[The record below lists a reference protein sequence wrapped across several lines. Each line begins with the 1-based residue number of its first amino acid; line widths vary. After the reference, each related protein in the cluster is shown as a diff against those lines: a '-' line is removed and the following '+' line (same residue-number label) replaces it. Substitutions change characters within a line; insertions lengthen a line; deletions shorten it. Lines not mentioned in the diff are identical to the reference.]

1 MLRVDRTRIAQIYDE
16 LGLDHVWDANRVV
29 ALIDHWTPAGTV
41 DEAIIHQKCQEFVDK
56 YNIDNWLGM
65 REGICH
71 VVFPQMGFVK
81 PGDLIVGSDS
91 HTTTYGALGAFSTGI
106 GSTDM
111 AMVLATGELWFKV
124 PATMKFEI
132 SGKIPR
138 CIMGKDIILRIIGDI
153 GVEGATYK
161 TMEYAGEAV
170 RELSV
175 DGRFT
180 LSNMAIE
187 AGAKAG
193 IIEPDEKTVEWVK
206 SRTEEKFKVV
216 KNDPDADFEEVIK
229 MDVSNLEPQVA
240 MPPSPGDSVPVSE
253 VEGIKI
259 NQAFLGSCTNG
270 RIEDLRAAAK
280 IMKGKKIPREVKGIV
295 IPASREVYTQA
306 MHEGLLDIFM
316 DAGNVICNPHCGP
329 CIGGSSGLLG
339 PGEVCISSSNRNFIG
354 RMGSKDSKVYLASP
368 LTVAASAV
376 KGEITDPRKVKQQAQ

>member
-1 MLRVDRTRIAQIYDE
+1 MTGLRIAQIYDE
-16 LGLDHVWDANRVV
+16 LGLDRVWNADKVV
-29 ALIDHWTPAGTV
+29 ALIDHWTPAATV
-41 DEAIIHQKCQEFVDK
+41 DEAIIHQKCLEFVNK
-56 YNIDNWLGM
+56 YHIENWLGM

-71 VVFPQMGFVK
+71 VVFPQKGFVK

-106 GSTDM
+106 GSTEM
-111 AMVLATGELWFKV
+111 AVVLATGELWFKV
-124 PATMKFEI
+124 PATIKFEV
-132 SGKIPR
+132 SGKIPKFV
-138 CIMGKDIILRIIGDI
+138 MGKDIILRIIGDI

-170 RELSV
+170 RELSI

-193 IIEPDEKTVEWVK
+193 IIEPDQKTIEWVK
-206 SRTEEKFKVV
+206 SRTDEKFQVV
-216 KNDPDADFEEVIK
+216 RNDPDAEFEEVIK
-229 MDVSNLEPQVA
+229 MDISNLEPQVA
-240 MPPSPGDSVPVSE
+240 RPPSPGDTVPVSE

-259 NQAFLGSCTNG
+259 DQAFLGSCTNG

-280 IMKGKKIPREVKGIV
+280 IVKGKKIPRGVRGIV

-306 MHEGLLDIFM
+306 MHEGLFDIFLE
-316 DAGNVICNPHCGP
+316 AGCVICNPHCGP

-376 KGEITDPRKVKQQAQ
+376 KGEITDPRKIKQA

>member
-1 MLRVDRTRIAQIYDE
+1 LTGLRIAQIYDE
-16 LGLDHVWDANRVV
+16 LGLDRVWDADKVV
-29 ALIDHWTPAGTV
+29 ALIDHWIPAGKV
-41 DEAIIHQKCQEFVDK
+41 DEAIIHQKCREFVEK
-56 YNIDNWLGM
+56 YNIKNWLGM

-71 VVFPQMGFVK
+71 AVFPQKGFVK

-124 PATMKFEI
+124 PATIKFDI
-132 SGKIPR
+132 SGKIPKF
-138 CIMGKDIILRIIGDI
+138 IMGKDIILRIIGDI

-170 RELSV
+170 RELSI

-180 LSNMAIE
+180 LSNMAVE

-206 SRTEEKFKVV
+206 SRTKEEFQVV
-216 KNDPDADFEEVIK
+216 RNDPDATFEEVIK
-229 MDVSNLEPQVA
+229 MDISKLEPQVA
-240 MPPSPGDSVPVSE
+240 KPPSPGNAVPVSE

-259 NQAFLGSCTNG
+259 DQAFIGSCTNG
-270 RIEDLRAAAK
+270 RMEDMRAAAK
-280 IMKGKKIPREVKGIV
+280 ILKGRVIPKEVRCIV
-295 IPASREVYTQA
+295 IPASKEVYVQA
-306 MHEGLLDIFM
+306 MHEGLFDIFLE
-316 DAGNVICNPHCGP
+316 AGCVICNPHCGP
-329 CIGGSSGLLG
+329 CIGGSSGVLG

-354 RMGSKDSKVYLASP
+354 RMGSKESKVYLASP
-368 LTVAASAV
+368 YTVAASAV
-376 KGEITDPRKVKQQAQ
+376 KGEITDPRKI

>member
-1 MLRVDRTRIAQIYDE
+1 MTELRIAQIYDE
-16 LGLDHVWDANRVV
+16 LGLDRVWDADKVV
-29 ALIDHWTPAGTV
+29 ALIDHWIPAGKI

-56 YNIDNWLGM
+56 YNIENWLGM

-71 VVFPQMGFVK
+71 AVFPQKGFVK

-111 AMVLATGELWFKV
+111 AVVLATGELWFKV
-124 PATMKFEI
+124 PATIKFDI
-132 SGKIPR
+132 SGKIPEF
-138 CIMGKDIILRIIGDI
+138 IMGKDIILRLIGDI

-170 RELSV
+170 KQLSV

-193 IIEPDEKTVEWVK
+193 IIEPDEKTIEWVK
-206 SRTEEKFKVV
+206 SRTREKFEVV
-216 KNDPDADFEEVIK
+216 RNDPDATFEEVIK
-229 MDVSNLEPQVA
+229 MDISNLEPQVA
-240 MPPSPGDSVPVSE
+240 KPPSPGDSVQVSE

-259 NQAFLGSCTNG
+259 DQAFLGSCTNG
-270 RIEDLRAAAK
+270 RIEDMRAAAK
-280 IMKGKKIPREVKGIV
+280 ILKGKVIPRGVRCIV
-295 IPASREVYTQA
+295 IPASKEVYTQA
-306 MHEGLLDIFM
+306 MREGLFEIFLN
-316 DAGNVICNPHCGP
+316 AGCVICNPHCGP
-329 CIGGSSGLLG
+329 CIGGSSGVLG

-354 RMGSKDSKVYLASP
+354 RMGSKESRVYLASP
-368 LTVAASAV
+368 YTVAASAV
-376 KGEITDPRKVKQQAQ
+376 KGEITDPRKI

>member
-1 MLRVDRTRIAQIYDE
+1 MTGLRIAQIYEE
-16 LGLDHVWDANRVV
+16 LGLDRVWDADRVV

-41 DEAIIHQKCQEFVDK
+41 DEAIIHQKCREFVEK
-56 YNIDNWLGM
+56 YRIKNWLGM

-71 VVFPQMGFVK
+71 AVFPQKGFVK

-111 AMVLATGELWFKV
+111 AVVLATGELWFKV
-124 PATMKFEI
+124 PATMRFEI
-132 SGKIPR
+132 NGRIPEYV
-138 CIMGKDIILRIIGDI
+138 MGKDIILRIIGDI

-170 RELSV
+170 RQLSV

-180 LSNMAIE
+180 LCNMAIE

-193 IIEPDEKTVEWVK
+193 IIEPDEKTIQWVK
-206 SRTEEKFKVV
+206 QRTSEEFQVV
-216 KNDPDADFEEVIK
+216 RNDPDAEFEEIIK
-229 MDVSNLEPQVA
+229 MDISSLEPQVA
-240 MPPSPGDSVPVSE
+240 KPSSPGNAVPVTE

-259 NQAFLGSCTNG
+259 DQAFIGSCTNG

-280 IMKGKKIPREVKGIV
+280 IMKGKTIPRMVRAIV
-295 IPASREVYTQA
+295 IPASKEVYTQA
-306 MHEGLLDIFM
+306 MHEGLIDIFLE
-316 DAGNVICNPHCGP
+316 AGCVVCNPHCGP
-329 CIGGSSGLLG
+329 CIGGSSGVLG
-339 PGEVCISSSNRNFIG
+339 PGEVCISASNRNFIG
-354 RMGSKDSKVYLASP
+354 RMGSKDSQVYLASP

-376 KGEITDPRKVKQQAQ
+376 TGEITDPRKI

>member
-1 MLRVDRTRIAQIYDE
+1 MVLTGLRIAQIYDE
-16 LGLDHVWDANRVV
+16 LGLDRVWDADKVV
-29 ALIDHWTPAGTV
+29 ALIDHWIPAGKV
-41 DEAIIHQKCQEFVDK
+41 DEAIIHQKCREFVEK
-56 YNIDNWLGM
+56 YNIKNWLGM

-71 VVFPQMGFVK
+71 AVFPQKGFVK

-124 PATMKFEI
+124 PATIKFDI
-132 SGKIPR
+132 SGKIPKF
-138 CIMGKDIILRIIGDI
+138 IMGKDIILKIIGDI

-170 RELSV
+170 RELSI

-180 LSNMAIE
+180 LSNMAVE

-206 SRTEEKFKVV
+206 SRTKEEFQVV
-216 KNDPDADFEEVIK
+216 RNDPDATFEEVIK
-229 MDVSNLEPQVA
+229 MDISKLEPQVA
-240 MPPSPGDSVPVSE
+240 KPPSPGNAVPVSE

-259 NQAFLGSCTNG
+259 DQAFIGSCTNG
-270 RIEDLRAAAK
+270 RMEDMRAAAK
-280 IMKGKKIPREVKGIV
+280 ILKGRVIPKEVRCIV
-295 IPASREVYTQA
+295 IPASKEVYVQA
-306 MHEGLLDIFM
+306 MHEGLFDIFLE
-316 DAGNVICNPHCGP
+316 AGCVICNPHCGP
-329 CIGGSSGLLG
+329 CIGGSSGVLG

-354 RMGSKDSKVYLASP
+354 RMGSKESKVYLASP
-368 LTVAASAV
+368 YTVAASAV
-376 KGEITDPRKVKQQAQ
+376 KGEITDPRKI

>member
-1 MLRVDRTRIAQIYDE
+1 MVLTGLRIAQIYDE
-16 LGLDHVWDANRVV
+16 LGLDRVWDADKVV
-29 ALIDHWTPAGTV
+29 ALIDHWIPAGKV
-41 DEAIIHQKCQEFVDK
+41 DEAIIHQKCREFVEK
-56 YNIDNWLGM
+56 YNIKNWLGM

-71 VVFPQMGFVK
+71 AVFPQKGFVK

-124 PATMKFEI
+124 PATIKFDI
-132 SGKIPR
+132 SGKIPKF
-138 CIMGKDIILRIIGDI
+138 IMGKDIILKIIGDI

-170 RELSV
+170 RELSI

-180 LSNMAIE
+180 LSNMAVE

-206 SRTEEKFKVV
+206 SRTKEEFQVV
-216 KNDPDADFEEVIK
+216 RNDPDATFEEVIK
-229 MDVSNLEPQVA
+229 MDISKLEPQVA
-240 MPPSPGDSVPVSE
+240 KPPSPGNAVPVSE

-259 NQAFLGSCTNG
+259 DQAFIGSCTNG
-270 RIEDLRAAAK
+270 RMEDMRAAAK
-280 IMKGKKIPREVKGIV
+280 ILKGRVIPKEVRCIV
-295 IPASREVYTQA
+295 IPASKEVYVQA
-306 MHEGLLDIFM
+306 MHEGLFDIFLE
-316 DAGNVICNPHCGP
+316 AGCVICNPHCGP
-329 CIGGSSGLLG
+329 CIGGSSGVLG

-354 RMGSKDSKVYLASP
+354 RMGSKESKVYLASP
-368 LTVAASAV
+368 YTVAASAV
-376 KGEITDPRKVKQQAQ
+376 TGEITDPRKI

>member
-1 MLRVDRTRIAQIYDE
+1 MWNADK
-16 LGLDHVWDANRVV
+16 VV
-29 ALIDHWTPAGTV
+29 ALIDHWTPAATV
-41 DEAIIHQKCQEFVDK
+41 DEAIIHQKCLEFVNK
-56 YNIDNWLGM
+56 YHIENWLGM

-71 VVFPQMGFVK
+71 VVFPQKGFVK

-106 GSTDM
+106 GSTEM
-111 AMVLATGELWFKV
+111 AVVLATGELWFKV
-124 PATMKFEI
+124 PATIKFEV
-132 SGKIPR
+132 SGKIPKFV
-138 CIMGKDIILRIIGDI
+138 MGKDIILRIIGDI

-170 RELSV
+170 RELSI

-193 IIEPDEKTVEWVK
+193 IIEPDQKTIEWVK
-206 SRTEEKFKVV
+206 SRTDEKFQVV
-216 KNDPDADFEEVIK
+216 RNDPDAEFEEVIK
-229 MDVSNLEPQVA
+229 MDISNLEPQVA
-240 MPPSPGDSVPVSE
+240 RPPSPGDTVPVSE

-259 NQAFLGSCTNG
+259 DQAFLGSCTNG

-280 IMKGKKIPREVKGIV
+280 IVKGKKIPRGVRGIV

-306 MHEGLLDIFM
+306 MHEGLFDIFLE
-316 DAGNVICNPHCGP
+316 AGCVICNPHCGP

-376 KGEITDPRKVKQQAQ
+376 KGEITDPRKIKQA

>member
-1 MLRVDRTRIAQIYDE
+1 MTGLRIAQIYDE
-16 LGLDHVWDANRVV
+16 LGLDRVWDADRVV
-29 ALIDHWTPAGTV
+29 ALIDHWIPAGKV
-41 DEAIIHQKCQEFVDK
+41 DEAIIHQKCREFVEK
-56 YNIDNWLGM
+56 YNIKNWLGM

-71 VVFPQMGFVK
+71 AVFPQKGFVK

-124 PATMKFEI
+124 PATIKFDI
-132 SGKIPR
+132 SGKIPKF
-138 CIMGKDIILRIIGDI
+138 IMGKDIILRIIGDI

-170 RELSV
+170 KELSI

-206 SRTEEKFKVV
+206 SRTKEEFQVV
-216 KNDPDADFEEVIK
+216 RNDPDATFEEVIK
-229 MDVSNLEPQVA
+229 MDISKLEPQVA
-240 MPPSPGDSVPVSE
+240 KPPSPGNTVPVSE

-259 NQAFLGSCTNG
+259 DQAFIGSCTNG
-270 RIEDLRAAAK
+270 RMEDMRAAAK
-280 IMKGKKIPREVKGIV
+280 ILKGRVIPKEVRCIV
-295 IPASREVYTQA
+295 IPASKEVYIQA
-306 MHEGLLDIFM
+306 MHEGLFDIFLE
-316 DAGNVICNPHCGP
+316 AGCVICNPHCGP
-329 CIGGSSGLLG
+329 CIGGSSGVLG

-354 RMGSKDSKVYLASP
+354 RMGSKESQVYLASP
-368 LTVAASAV
+368 YTVAASAV
-376 KGEITDPRKVKQQAQ
+376 KGEITDPRKI